1 MMCFLVK
8 PGERRIESFDIRTF
22 AHRGYHD
29 ENAPENSLTAFENA
43 KRLGHGVELD
53 VQLTL
58 DEHLVVFHDQDLERM
73 CGVSRNIGDLTY
85 EELLEYKLK
94 GSNEKIP
101 LFEDVLA
108 ILEDRPIICEIKTQK
123 GVTDVRACKPV
134 CEAIDLYK
142 GPVYVESFS
151 PFVVQW
157 FRLNRPDIIRGQLSM
172 DFMKNRTIS
181 PVNAFV
187 MKNLLIHCFS
197 RPDFIAYRQ
206 GDNSV
211 GLKLIKK
218 LFNPLYVIWT
228 VQSEEEYELITNDV
242 HGVIFENI
250 ALMPK

>member
-1 MMCFLVK
+1 
-8 PGERRIESFDIRTF
+8 
-22 AHRGYHD
+22 
-29 ENAPENSLTAFENA
+29 
-43 KRLGHGVELD
+43 
-53 VQLTL
+53 
-58 DEHLVVFHDQDLERM
+58 
-73 CGVSRNIGDLTY
+73 
-85 EELLEYKLK
+85 
-94 GSNEKIP
+94 
-101 LFEDVLA
+101 
-108 ILEDRPIICEIKTQK
+108 
-123 GVTDVRACKPV
+123 
-134 CEAIDLYK
+134 
-142 GPVYVESFS
+142 
-151 PFVVQW
+151 
-157 FRLNRPDIIRGQLSM
+157 M